1 VDKITIIQ
9 SELRLLSKLLK
20 TGKRNSDSNL
30 MEWSSTKSGAR
41 FALFRSF
48 AIECC
53 KTISEQHFTFRY
65 IHENKLANNKLMTR
79 F

>member
-1 VDKITIIQ
+1 MNKITIIQ

-20 TGKRNSDSNL
+20 TGERNSDSNL

-48 AIECC
+48 AIESSVIG
-53 KTISEQHFTFRY
+53 KGRGPW
-65 IHENKLANNKLMTR
+65 AV
-79 F
+79 